1 MLDSLRA
8 RVDRVVRDVPV
19 PREDQFSSRLHSPAV
34 AARVGIWLG
43 ICFALAFVTGWL
55 SHEAQDPGTWVP
67 FPTRPTWLYQVTQGV
82 HVFAG
87 TAAIPLLL
95 VKLWTV
101 YPRLFAAP
109 PRHLRRLL
117 VVLLERGSVG
127 VLVASAIF
135 QVATGLMNAAQWYPW
150 DFHFRATHFAVAWIA
165 LGSLA
170 IHVAVKVPVIR
181 RVLGEDIDA
190 DQIDDGSTVGR
201 SPLSRRALVRTSL
214 LAAGTAVV
222 ATAGSTVPMLRQ
234 VSVFGVRTGDGPQGV
249 PVNKSAR
256 AAGVLDSAGA
266 TSYRLVVAH
275 RGAVTEFSRR
285 DLERLPQQT
294 HTLPIACVE
303 GWSASGDWTGVLL
316 RDLLDLA
323 GAPVGRAVRVESL
336 QPHGAYRSTY
346 LPSQFADD
354 SRTLLALELNDAP
367 LTIDHGY
374 PCRLIAPNRPGVLQT
389 KWLSRLEV
397 L

>member
-1 MLDSLRA
+1 M
-8 RVDRVVRDVPV
+8 DRVARTVPV
-19 PREDQFSSRLHSPAV
+19 PREDRFTSRLHSPAV
-34 AARVGIWLG
+34 AARVGVWLG
-43 ICFALAFVTGWL
+43 ICFALAFITGWL
-55 SHEAQDPGTWVP
+55 SHQAQDPDTWVP
-67 FPTRPTWLYQVTQGV
+67 FPARPVWLYQVTQGV
-82 HVFAG
+82 HVLAG

-101 YPRLFAAP
+101 YPKLFAAP
-109 PRHLRRLL
+109 PRQLRRLL
-117 VVLLERGSVG
+117 VMLLERGSIG

-135 QVATGLMNAAQWYPW
+135 QVVTGLMNAAQWYPW
-150 DFHFRATHFAVAWIA
+150 NFHFRATHFAVAWVA

-190 DQIDDGSTVGR
+190 DRIEDGSTVGR

-214 LAAGTAVV
+214 LAAGTAVI

-234 VSVFGVRTGDGPQGV
+234 VSVFGVRSGHGPQGI
-249 PVNKSAR
+249 PINKSAR
-256 AAGVLDSAGA
+256 AAGVLDSADS
-266 TSYRLVVAH
+266 TSYRLMVAH
-275 RGAVTEFSRR
+275 HGAVTAFSRF
-285 DLERLPQQT
+285 DLERLPQHT
-294 HTLPIACVE
+294 HTLPISCVE

-323 GAPVGRAVRVESL
+323 DAPAGRAVQVESL
-336 QPHGAYRSTY
+336 QPRGAYRSTY

-354 SRTLLALELNDAP
+354 SRTLLALGLNGAP
-367 LTIDHGY
+367 LTIDHGF